1 MTNLNAMRLY
11 FVLLGVSIMSLLV
24 LAGAAYGANMLLKEK
39 SKVVHDAQLDVLVL
53 EEQQKRLAKAKA
65 DAEKY
70 QELADIAKHIVP
82 QDKDQAQTVREI
94 VKIADEHNVALG
106 SITFP
111 SSTLGD
117 GKSQQTQLTPV
128 KGIEGVMSLEISVR
142 SHNKSPALMT
152 DFLAFLDALEHN
164 RRTALVESI
173 ALEPND
179 DDPRR
184 LDFSLTVRE
193 YIKP

>member
-1 MTNLNAMRLY
+1 MKLNAKRLY
-11 FVLLGVSIMSLLV
+11 FVLLGFSVLTLLALMV
-24 LAGAAYGANMLLKEK
+24 AAYGANMLLKDK
-39 SKVVHDAQLDVLVL
+39 SKVVRDAQLDVLVL
-53 EEQQKRLAKAKA
+53 EEQQKLLAKAKA
-65 DAEKY
+65 DAERY
-70 QELADIAKHIVP
+70 RELADIAKHIVP

-94 VKIADEHNVALG
+94 VKIAAEHNVALG

-111 SSTLGD
+111 SSSLGD
-117 GKSQQTQLTPV
+117 GKSKQTQLTPV
-128 KGIEGVMSLEISVR
+128 KGIDGVMSLEISVR
-142 SHNKSPALMT
+142 SHNKSPALMA

-173 ALEPND
+173 ALEPNE